1 MRVCDEWQGKDRR
14 NLAFYGE
21 GSGNIPPSPTADMAP
36 EGLAKR

>member
-14 NLAFYGE
+14 NLADDGE
-21 GSGNIPPSPTADMAP
+21 VIGKIPPSPTADMAP